1 MKIQLIDRSR
11 ELCDEWELKF
21 EGCNDVIVHCGDFFS
36 LKTDCIVSPANSF
49 GYMDGG
55 LDLAISN
62 RLGWQIQ
69 RNLQKSIIQNHNGEL
84 LVGQAELVRTEN
96 KEIPFCISAP
106 TMRVPSILTNTVNV
120 YLASK
125 AIFRLLKTTKE
136 INSVTIPGLA
146 TGVGKVPYDV
156 CAKQMRR
163 AYDDVWLG
171 QQTFPNSW
179 YQAQKEHQLLYTN
192 GEYRDLQ
199 FR

>member
-1 MKIQLIDRSR
+1 MEIQLVDRSR

-21 EGCNDVIVHCGDFFS
+21 EGCKDVVVHCGDFFS

-62 RLGWQIQ
+62 RLGWQTQ
-69 RNLQKSIIQNHNGEL
+69 RNLQKSIIENHNGEL

-136 INSVTIPGLA
+136 IESVTIPGLA
-146 TGVGKVPYDV
+146 TGVGKVPYDI

>member
-1 MKIQLIDRSR
+1 MKIQLVDRSR

-21 EGCNDVIVHCGDFFS
+21 EGCKDVVVHCGDFFS

-62 RLGWQIQ
+62 RLGWQTQ
-69 RNLQKSIIQNHNGEL
+69 RNLQKSIIEKHNGEL

-136 INSVTIPGLA
+136 IESVTIPGLA
-146 TGVGKVPYDV
+146 TGVGKVPYDI

>member
-1 MKIQLIDRSR
+1 MKIQFIDRSR

-21 EGCNDVIVHCGDFFS
+21 EGCKDVVVHCGDFFS

-69 RNLQKSIIQNHNGEL
+69 RNLQKSIIENHNGEL

-136 INSVTIPGLA
+136 IESVTIPGLA
-146 TGVGKVPYDV
+146 TGVGKVPYDI